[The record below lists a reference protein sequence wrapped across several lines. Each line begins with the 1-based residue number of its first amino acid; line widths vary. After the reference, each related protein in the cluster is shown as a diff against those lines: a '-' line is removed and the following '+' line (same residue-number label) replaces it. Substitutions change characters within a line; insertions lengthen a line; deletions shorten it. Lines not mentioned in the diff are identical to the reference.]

1 MNNSEIQILFPT
13 PGDWTKL
20 IMSVIY
26 VDTLG
31 FTHIDQ
37 YDETTMPKE
46 QIPALAGAIEAIAAL
61 DEQWQACQVWARM
74 GGVPSSSSPTDRVPA
89 VLLTVEATG
98 DSGGT
103 KIFTPDQYPQFVL
116 TESGTLSFF
125 NFFTK
130 G

>member
-1 MNNSEIQILFPT
+1 MNNAEIQIQFPQ

-26 VDTLG
+26 ADALG
-31 FTHIDQ
+31 FTHLDQ
-37 YDETTMPKE
+37 YNETTVPEE
-46 QIPALAGAIEAIAAL
+46 QIPAIAKAIEAIAAL
-61 DEQWQACQVWARM
+61 DEQRQACQVWARL
-74 GGVPSSSSPTDRVPA
+74 GDIPSPSSPTDRVPA

-98 DSGGT
+98 DSRGT

-116 TESGTLSFF
+116 TDSGTLSFF